1 VTGKKREYSSESRR
15 ASAELTRKRIL
26 AAAKELFAAQGFEKA
41 TIAAVAEQAG
51 VSAPS
56 VYAIY
61 KSKEG
66 LLRELVHSAVYG
78 AEYQALV
85 DRVLTASNPLE
96 CIHIAASITCLIYES
111 EEAGI
116 GFARGAS
123 VVSPALEALEREGE
137 QLRYERQEVVVR
149 RLFEQR
155 AVRPEI
161 DIASARD
168 MLWGLTGRELY
179 RMLVKERGWP
189 TETYKQ
195 WLADTLTRVLVKEE
209 IIAASR
215 GAA

>member
-1 VTGKKREYSSESRR
+1 MTGKKRDYVSEGRR
-15 ASAELTRKRIL
+15 ASAEQTRKRIL

-41 TIAAVAEQAG
+41 TIAGVAEIAG

-66 LLRELVHSAVYG
+66 LLRELVHSTVYG

-85 DRVLTASNPLE
+85 DKVATASDPLE
-96 CIHIAASITCLIYES
+96 CLRVAASITCHIYEL
-111 EEAGI
+111 EETGI

-137 QLRYERQEVVVR
+137 RLRYERQEVVVR
-149 RLFEQR
+149 RLFEEG

-161 DIASARD
+161 DFASARD
-168 MLWGLTGRELY
+168 MLWGLTSREMY

-189 TETYKQ
+189 AETYQQ
-195 WLADTLTRVLVKEE
+195 WLADTLTKVLLK
-209 IIAASR
+209 
-215 GAA
+215 